1 MDKPKRSGR
10 KSRRT
15 FEIFL
20 FLAVFLGIAVWQST
34 TRPVYFFLQSMS
46 IEGNRRV
53 ATEEIQQMAGWD
65 GLTLRVLWDGRPLLM
80 ALEGDVRVSEASV
93 AYEWPGH
100 LRVEIRERLAVAT
113 MLSEYG
119 YIEIDPEGIVSIQY
133 KILKK
138 LSSPFVTGI
147 NAGRVFPGQRVYE
160 NKLFPLLRF
169 LEALSP
175 EARELVSEINVSND
189 AVYTLFLID
198 KARVRL
204 GALDNPVAKARVL
217 QDILRETGAR
227 KVPVDIIDL
236 THEKPVL
243 RMKQK

>member
-1 MDKPKRSGR
+1 MEKPKRSGR

-20 FLAVFLGIAVWQST
+20 FIAIFVGIAVWQST

-53 ATEEIQQMAGWD
+53 GTEEIQQMAGWD
-65 GLTLRVLWDGRPLLM
+65 GSSLRVLWDGRPFLL
-80 ALEGDVRVSEASV
+80 ALEGDLRISEASI

-100 LRVEIRERLAVAT
+100 LRIEIRERLAVAT

-119 YIEIDPEGIVSIQY
+119 YIELDPDGVVSTQY
-133 KILKK
+133 KSLKK
-138 LSSPFVTGI
+138 LSSPFVTGLT
-147 NAGRVFPGQRVYE
+147 AGRIFPGQRVYE
-160 NKLFPLLRF
+160 TKLFPLLRF

-175 EARELVSEINVSND
+175 ETRELISEINVSSEGI
-189 AVYTLFLID
+189 YTLFLID
-198 KARVRL
+198 KTRVRL
-204 GALDNPVAKARVL
+204 GALDNPGSKARIL

-227 KVPVDIIDL
+227 KVSVEIIDL
-236 THEKPVL
+236 THENPVL
-243 RMKQK
+243 RIKPK